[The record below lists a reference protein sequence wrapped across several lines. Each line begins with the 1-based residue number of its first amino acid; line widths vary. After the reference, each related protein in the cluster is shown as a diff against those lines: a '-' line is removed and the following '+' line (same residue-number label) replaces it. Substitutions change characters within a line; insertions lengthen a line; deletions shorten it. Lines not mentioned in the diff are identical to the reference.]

1 MAAFIFWM
9 AFLPLLPVAALFGFG
24 AMALLMMALAAGL
37 AVIVWFRPR
46 EAPGAGVL
54 FLFAASVLLPSNARL
69 DFFSQSGAWE
79 MYYWAAGL
87 LVITVAAVAR
97 LGVKQVFTIPTS
109 AKAFLAVALLAALFG
124 LKQGAALSY
133 VLRQF
138 YGVLLMV
145 VYFGIALHVGS
156 QSLFI
161 RRIQTFGT
169 LCALMFVVYFVAVFA
184 DYGFHREMT
193 TVGTEASLLATV
205 LFFAGLQQKRYSYV
219 LGAATLLCVPILIF
233 QRGAVLTFVAALPL
247 AAAIKFRTKKLR
259 VLACLV
265 FLFVALPAVVPGV
278 AEKVGEVLETT
289 PVIGSIFP
297 PGSLAA
303 DTLVDRGLQLFAAV
317 ETVQAHPWLGA
328 GLGTDIGWDSPTL
341 GFREVPYIEDGW
353 AYLLQKMGLLGAAA
367 FLCFLFTLLRH
378 ISRESLGLSACL
390 LAIVGVAMFSNATFF
405 HFTTAPL
412 AGTFAGFLL
421 AKKDHHLTQ
430 EVAIPSSMA
439 HQKDRVSR
447 DASRTQTD
455 MTNE

>member
-1 MAAFIFWM
+1 MSADSISLPKRQPTVYAGMPAVIFWM
-9 AFLPLLPVAALFGFG
+9 VFLSLLPVAALFGFG
-24 AMALLMMALAAGL
+24 CMAFLMMALAVAL
-37 AVIVWFRPR
+37 AVIVWLRPQ

-54 FLFAASVLLPSNARL
+54 FLFAASVLLPSNARV
-69 DFFSQSGAWE
+69 DFSVQSAWE
-79 MYYWAAGL
+79 MYVWAAGL
-87 LVITVAAVAR
+87 LLITVAAVAR
-97 LGVKQVFTIPTS
+97 LGPKEIFSVPTS
-109 AKAFLAVALLAALFG
+109 VKALLAVALLAALFG

-145 VYFGIALHVGS
+145 VYFSIALHVGS

-161 RRIQTFGT
+161 QRVQTFGT

-184 DYGFHREMT
+184 EYGFHREMT
-193 TVGTEASLLATV
+193 SVGTQASMLATV
-205 LFFAGLQQKRYSYV
+205 LFLAGLQQKRYMYV
-219 LGAATLLCVPILIF
+219 LGAMTLLCVPILIF
-233 QRGAVLTFVAALPL
+233 QRSAVLTFLAALPL

-265 FLFVALPAVVPGV
+265 FLFVALPALVPGV
-278 AEKVGEVLETT
+278 AEMVGGAIEAA
-289 PVIGSIFP
+289 PVIGSILP
-297 PGSLAA
+297 PGSVGT
-303 DTLVDRGLQLFAAV
+303 DTLVDRGLQLVTAL

-328 GLGTDIGWDSPTL
+328 GLGTNIEWESPTL

-390 LAIVGVAMFSNATFF
+390 LAIVGVLMFSNATFF

-412 AGTFAGFLL
+412 AGTFAGLLL
-421 AKKDHHLTQ
+421 AKKENRTGKQYDIT
-430 EVAIPSSMA
+430 
-439 HQKDRVSR
+439 
-447 DASRTQTD
+447 SRT
-455 MTNE
+455 